1 MSIQESLRTTT
12 TPEAGPARRPGLILA
27 FLCLAGFMTFLDVS
41 IVNVALPTIEDELHI
56 SQTALQY
63 VVTTYGM
70 VLGGFLLLTGRLA
83 DTLGRRRML
92 QTGLL
97 LFAAS
102 SLLAGLAQN
111 SSMLIGARGAR
122 AWARPSSPPPP

>member
-1 MSIQESLRTTT
+1 
-12 TPEAGPARRPGLILA
+12 
-27 FLCLAGFMTFLDVS
+27 MTFLDVS